1 MRKETGNTDGQ
12 LPVSQ
17 KEQEEE
23 ESEGAWR
30 GEVKGKIKRRSV
42 AQRKKRSQTEEEE
55 ELSGE
60 TKNRSWTFLPEY
72 ILGPK
77 NYSEVLQYN

>member
-23 ESEGAWR
+23 ESR
-30 GEVKGKIKRRSV
+30 TK
-42 AQRKKRSQTEEEE
+42 EEEE
-55 ELSGE
+55 SDRAGRGGV
-60 TKNRSWTFLPEY
+60 KWGN
-72 ILGPK
+72 K
-77 NYSEVLQYN
+77 